1 MTIKELKE
9 IISNLP
15 ETTVL
20 LIDGSDDINDV
31 ETVNVQY
38 HSDGRIHLIFSALE

>member
-1 MTIKELKE
+1 MTIKKLKE

-15 ETTVL
+15 DTTVL
-20 LIDGSDDINDV
+20 LIDSDDISDV

-38 HSDGRIHLIFSALE
+38 HSDGRMHLILSSLE